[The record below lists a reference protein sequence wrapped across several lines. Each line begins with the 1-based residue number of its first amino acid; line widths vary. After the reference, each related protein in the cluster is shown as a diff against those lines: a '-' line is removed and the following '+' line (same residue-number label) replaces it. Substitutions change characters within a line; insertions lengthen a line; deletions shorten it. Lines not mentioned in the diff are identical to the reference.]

1 MQEKLGKV
9 VWGGEGGAGE
19 ALKAR
24 LETRSLEWV
33 VQEGSLQTG
42 GPSGMNLGQHK
53 ASHSGAGRSDLRDSL
68 R

>member
-9 VWGGEGGAGE
+9 VWGGE

-53 ASHSGAGRSDLRDSL
+53 ASHGAGRSDGRDSL